1 MAQKHYRLT
10 VWAILAVAGIM
21 VIFFNSG
28 LADGAKSPGIR
39 EGGSIVVSITAEP
52 DFFDPYLATAAATRE
67 ILFNIFEGLV
77 KPDEKGNLIPALAV
91 HYQISKDALQYTF
104 QLRPGVKFHNGKGV
118 TAEDV
123 KYSLEKAAGKD
134 TGKPYQPALSNI
146 KSVTVKNPSTVAI
159 TLNKP
164 DSDLLP
170 SFTVAIIPQGYQ
182 DQNKKPVGT
191 GPFKFVEYI
200 PQQQVVLAKNN
211 EYWQKGLPHLDKV
224 LFKLAANEDAAFLQL
239 KAGTIDLEPY
249 IPVDKVEQLTGSYN
263 VLKGNYNLVQLL
275 ALNNSRKPY
284 NDVRVRKA
292 LSYAI
297 DTRKIIDAVTY
308 GQGTRLG
315 SAVFPGFKK
324 YYQPGLENTY
334 KTDIKKAKEL
344 LSQAGLAVGF
354 ETTITVP
361 ANYKTHVDTAQV
373 IVEQLKKINVKAT
386 IRQVEW
392 GVWLDQVYKNRQFD
406 STVIALDA
414 AILSP
419 QSLLGRYRSKDAT
432 NFINYN
438 NPKYDQTMAK
448 AVNTTDESLKI
459 KYYKELQRI
468 LTQDA
473 ASVFIQDP
481 SKNVLLKKNLAGYKF
496 YPLYVLDLASIYYIR

>member
-1 MAQKHYRLT
+1 MAQKHNQLT
-10 VWAILAVAGIM
+10 VWAILAVLGMLA
-21 VIFFNSG
+21 IFFNSG
-28 LADGAKSPGIR
+28 LAAGAKSPGIR

-91 HYQISKDALQYTF
+91 SYQISKDALQYTF

-134 TGKPYQPALSNI
+134 TGKPYQPVFSNI
-146 KSVTVKNPSTVAI
+146 KSVTVKNPVTVAI

-164 DSDLLP
+164 DSNLLP

-191 GPFKFVEYI
+191 GPFKFVEYM
-200 PQQQVVLAKNN
+200 PQQQVVLAKNS

-275 ALNNSRKPY
+275 ALNNARKPY
-284 NDVRVRKA
+284 NDIRVRKA
-292 LSYAI
+292 LSYAV
-297 DTRKIIDAVTY
+297 DTQKIIDAVTY

-344 LSQAGLAVGF
+344 LSQAGLAAGF

-386 IRQVEW
+386 IKQVEW

-414 AILSP
+414 AMLSP
-419 QSLLGRYRSKDAT
+419 QSLLGRYQSKEAT

-438 NPKYDQTMAK
+438 NPKYDLVMDK
-448 AVNTTDESLKI
+448 AVNTMDESLKI